1 MRDTASARSSGAFTQ
16 LLWAMGALVAF
27 VALAV
32 AAAWPIYQT
41 PRVGVVAAGGLVIGT
56 GAVLGAKAL
65 KWRWWSGA
73 GLAFGGYVLAVV
85 PLAEPSAMTNP
96 GRVIRGVVNGIAGI
110 IIGWKQL
117 LTVSIPAGTY
127 QGVLVPFL
135 VVVLVGSLTATAL
148 ATSGKRYAPWA
159 VAPMLGMVVFGA
171 AFGSNATGRDVQV
184 GPITVPAPWHVV
196 VGTLAVIVAAAWLVG
211 RARIERAVAL
221 RVARSS
227 ASTVRQ
233 SGESLALMIRRQFV
247 AGALVLVALAA
258 GVAAAPVA
266 TSFGPRDALRESVN
280 PLLILKQQPSPL
292 AGYRNNFVA
301 PGYDAELFSVTGA
314 SGVDRIR
321 IATLDAYDGET
332 FHVGDASGS
341 ALFSREP
348 GLQDARVEITIDAG
362 YTGVWVPIVDAL
374 DGAPRFEGDRAEAL
388 GDAYYAS
395 HALDSGVVV
404 TADAASGVGL
414 LPGDRYTVG
423 TNVSTGNLES
433 LASATGNDPLI
444 SAEEYPALAAWV
456 EAQDLGRT
464 GKDLGELVKRLRNR
478 GYLSHSASQDAAG
491 SWISVLASNSPYVF
505 VPSRSGHSASR
516 VEEVFTALLE
526 QERRAG
532 VGASL
537 DLLVSAVGDDEQ
549 FATASALL
557 ARYLG
562 FESRVVIGVRV
573 GATPDG
579 AGVPSCQDVCTGANV
594 TAWTEVRG
602 SGSPWVVVDSTP
614 QYETT
619 PTRIKAGERPPE
631 NPTTVTQPGSKVL
644 EPPSSQSDTAENA
657 NNKAP
662 VDPKVNGSGI
672 ATLVTVLTAAL
683 AVALVGLPI
692 IVFPVAK
699 TIRRGWRRHAGVAEV
714 SMVGAWDELLDT
726 YVDLGMEIPRGLTR
740 AELADV
746 LDRPAAATLAA
757 IVDRAVFA
765 EHPPSNEASQATWG
779 ILTQE
784 RRAVAAEAPFGR
796 RFRSALTPASFIR
809 TLRLHRHAQSS
820 TRLAGRT
827 NDEL

>member
-1 MRDTASARSSGAFTQ
+1 MDSSSARSSGAATQ
-16 LLWAMGALVAF
+16 LVWFMGALVTS
-27 VALAV
+27 VSLAV
-32 AAAWPIYQT
+32 AAAWPIYET
-41 PRVGVVAAGGLVIGT
+41 PRVGIVAAGGFVIGA
-56 GAVLGAKAL
+56 GAVLGAKTL
-65 KWRWWSGA
+65 HWRWWSA
-73 GLAFGGYVLAVV
+73 ACLALLGYMITVV
-85 PLAEPSAMTNP
+85 PLAVPAAMTDP
-96 GRVIRGVVNGIAGI
+96 GRAIRGVLNGLAGI
-110 IIGWKQL
+110 VTGWKQL

-148 ATSGKRYAPWA
+148 ATSGKRAAPWA
-159 VAPMLGMVVFGA
+159 VAPMLGMIVFGA
-171 AFGSNATGRDVQV
+171 AFGSAAAGSEVQV
-184 GPITVPAPWHVV
+184 GPVTVPAAWHVV
-196 VGTLAVIVAAAWLVG
+196 IGTLAVIVAAAWLIG
-211 RARIERAVAL
+211 RVRIDRAVAL
-221 RVARSS
+221 RVARSN
-227 ASTVRQ
+227 ASIVRQ
-233 SGESLALMIRRQFV
+233 SGESLALTIRRQLL

-266 TSFGPRDALRESVN
+266 TSFGPRDALRESVD

-301 PGYDAELFSVTGA
+301 PGYDAKLFSVTGA

-341 ALFSREP
+341 TLFSREP
-348 GLQDARVEITIDAG
+348 RLQEASVEITIGDG

-395 HALDSGVVV
+395 HSLDSGVVV

-423 TNVSTGNLES
+423 TNFSTGDLES
-433 LASATGNDPLI
+433 LASATGDDPLI

-456 EAQDLGRT
+456 EAQDVGRT
-464 GKDLGELVKRLRNR
+464 GNDLGELVKRLRAR
-478 GYLSHSASQDAAG
+478 GYLSHSASQDADGA
-491 SWISVLASNSPYVF
+491 WISALASKSPYVF
-505 VPSRSGHSASR
+505 VPSRSGHSSSR
-516 VEEVFTALLE
+516 VEEVFTAMLE

-532 VGASL
+532 VGASS

-549 FATASALL
+549 FATSSALL

-562 FESRVVIGVRV
+562 FESRVVIGVRI

-579 AGVPSCQDVCTGANV
+579 AGVPSCKDVCTGANV

-602 SGSPWVVVDSTP
+602 SGGPWVVVDSTP

-619 PTRIKAGERPPE
+619 PTRIKAGEMPPK
-631 NPTTVTQPGSKVL
+631 NPTEVTQPGSKVL
-644 EPPSSQSDTAENA
+644 EPPSSRSDTAENP
-657 NNKAP
+657 NNNVP
-662 VDPKVNGSGI
+662 VDPKGNGSGI
-672 ATLVTVLTAAL
+672 AILVKVLTAAL
-683 AVALVGLPI
+683 AVALAGLPI

-726 YVDLGMEIPRGLTR
+726 YVDLGIEIPRGLTR

-765 EHPPSNEASQATWG
+765 EHPPSAEASRATWQ
-779 ILTQE
+779 ILTEE
-784 RRAVAAEAPFGR
+784 RRAVASEAPIR
-796 RFRSALTPASFIR
+796 RRARSVLTPASFIR
-809 TLRLHRHAQSS
+809 TLRAQRHAQSS

-827 NDEL
+827 HHEP